1 MKNKKNNLYSLNTKK
16 KENVTK
22 KKGKFIVFAVIL
34 FVLIYIPSFIYW
46 IAPSEVSL
54 GVLDIGE
61 IEDVIYAQGWMIRD
75 EKIVHNEHKGIFFPE
90 IGQGQRVQ
98 ANVPVASMIDVSKK
112 NLIDEL
118 DKTNK
123 KLLERILELS
133 ILNEMLLPEFSR
145 IEGQIESKVNTLGLN
160 LQEGFF
166 SDIGE
171 YKREL
176 TMLMNKRLDAIYDYD
191 AIDDDRFNNLR
202 VVGESIQSQIKQ
214 NSMSVYA
221 PRTGLISYVIDGAE
235 DILAKEDIDEITREY
250 LRQIKDIKPFVVP
263 ANMVMAEGDPLFKI
277 VNDSEYHLLA
287 IIERKDFGVFSQG
300 DNIKMRINEVDLEVR
315 GVVESID
322 AERSGDVLVRVK
334 LDRFL
339 PQTVGLRDVNISIV
353 TNKHS
358 GYKVSKDSLLDFDK
372 AKSMAKLMVV
382 LGGTTRI
389 IDVNVLGSSEDFVV
403 VGNLEN
409 SRGLSIYGKYVLNPE
424 SVREGRFIG

>member
-1 MKNKKNNLYSLNTKK
+1 MKNKRNNLYSLNTKK

-22 KKGKFIVFAVIL
+22 KRGKFIVFVVIL
-34 FVLIYIPSFIYW
+34 FVLIYIPSFVYW

-54 GVLDIGE
+54 GVLDLGE
-61 IEDVIYAQGWMIRD
+61 IEDIIYAQGWMIRD
-75 EKIVHNEHKGIFFPE
+75 EKVVYNDHKGIFSPD

-98 ANVPVASMIDVSKK
+98 ENVPVASILDASKK
-112 NLIDEL
+112 DLLDEL

-133 ILNEMLLPEFSR
+133 ILDEVTLPEFSR
-145 IEGQIESKVNTLGLN
+145 IENQVESKVKNLGLN

-176 TMLMNKRLDAIYDYD
+176 TMLMNKRFDAIYDYD
-191 AIDDDRFNNLR
+191 DFDDDKFNNLR
-202 VVGESIQSQIKQ
+202 VIGKSTKNQISQ
-214 NSMSVYA
+214 NSKSVYA

-235 DILAKEDIDEITREY
+235 DILAKEDIDELTRED
-250 LRQIKDIKPFVVP
+250 LKQIKNKKPFISPTNVVIRRG
-263 ANMVMAEGDPLFKI
+263 EPLFKI
-277 VNDSEYHLLA
+277 VNDNAYYVLV
-287 IIERKDFGVFSQG
+287 IIERKDFGAFSQG
-300 DNIKMRINEVDLEVR
+300 DNIKMRINEVDLDVS
-315 GVVESID
+315 GFVESIE

-353 TNKHS
+353 KNKHS
-358 GYKVSKDSLLDFDK
+358 GYKVRKDSLLDFDK
-372 AKSMAKLMVV
+372 AKSTAKLMVV

-409 SRGLSIYGKYVLNPE
+409 SRGLSIYGQYVLNPQ